1 MITKGSELVEE
12 MLTFEDIYEF
22 RNENEVAMV
31 INHIDLFSKLIETA
45 LASQRLGLS
54 QENQFFVLE
63 QIYLLL
69 KAAKRRK

>member
-54 QENQFFVLE
+54 Q
-63 QIYLLL
+63 
-69 KAAKRRK
+69 